1 MARAQRR
8 NISITDEE
16 IDKFLDTQVENVS
29 AYIQEAIRFYRRET
43 EKEYATV
50 ADLEALRGEFKIINQ
65 NYSQTKIIL
74 DEIMEMLFKK

>member
-65 NYSQTKIIL
+65 NYKQVESIL
-74 DEIMEMLFKK
+74 SEMAKVIFK